1 MKGWVNLKE
10 QEPDNGEEVLLME
23 AGGLP
28 PPLHWIGE
36 FSSERKG
43 FHIVGG
49 GFLGSEDVSY
59 WMEIPP
65 LPEEK

>member
-1 MKGWVNLKE
+1 MWIKIKDR
-10 QEPDNGEEVLLME
+10 EPSNGAEVLVKE

-28 PPLHWIGE
+28 PSLHWIGE
-36 FSSERKG
+36 FSSEEGG

-49 GFLGSEDVSY
+49 GFLEVGDISC

-65 LPEEK
+65 VPEEK

>member
-1 MKGWVNLKE
+1 MWIKTKDR
-10 QEPDNGEEVLLME
+10 EPDNGAEVLVKE

-28 PPLHWIGE
+28 PTLHWIGE
-36 FSSERKG
+36 YSADLGG

-49 GFLGSEDVSY
+49 GFLGSDDVSY

-65 LPEEK
+65 PPKEK

>member
-1 MKGWVNLKE
+1 MK
-10 QEPDNGEEVLLME
+10 E

-36 FSSERKG
+36 FSGEEGG

-49 GFLGSEDVSY
+49 GFLEVGDISY

-65 LPEEK
+65 VPEEK